1 MLSTK
6 SQNLLHILIAVIC
19 FRVLPQVQAV
29 VPPPDG
35 GYSNFTTAEGDNALK
50 ALTSGLGN
58 TAIGTFSLFSLT
70 AGNFNTAV
78 GAGSL
83 DLNTADENTAAGAAA
98 LLFNTPGTR
107 NTAVG
112 TAALE
117 FNIRGHDNNAVGAF
131 ALFNNDS
138 SGNGNGNFNNAFG
151 HNALTSNLDGYEN
164 EAFGDETL
172 LQNLLG
178 FGNVAIGDAALIDS
192 SGNENVAV
200 GRSAGSAL
208 TVANNVIAIGA
219 DVSGVDTVL
228 GEVSDSCYIGNI
240 YTGTVPAAA
249 NPLLVFVDPDGK
261 FGTQTVDAD
270 GNKHEIPASVLQSF
284 MSQGV
289 QAVPQREV
297 PLTPAKQAMLER
309 KVEQLQATVAKLT
322 QQLEEQAAQIQK
334 VNAQLEVSN
343 PAPQTALNNR

>member
-1 MLSTK
+1 MK
-6 SQNLLHILIAVIC
+6 SQSLIHVLIAVIC

-35 GYSNFTTAEGDNALK
+35 GYPNFTTAEGDNALRS
-50 ALTSGLGN
+50 LTSGVGN
-58 TAIGTFSLFSLT
+58 TAIGTFSLFSVT
-70 AGNFNTAV
+70 TGNFNTAV

-83 DLNTADENTAAGAAA
+83 DLNVGDLNTASGTAA
-98 LLFNTPGTR
+98 LLFNTTGTG
-107 NTAVG
+107 NTALG
-112 TAALE
+112 AAALE
-117 FNIRGHDNNAVGAF
+117 FNNRGHNNNAVGAF

-151 HNALTSNLDGYEN
+151 HNALTSNSDGYEN

-172 LQNLLG
+172 LQNVLG
-178 FGNVAIGDAALIDS
+178 FGNIAIGDSALIDS

-200 GRSAGSAL
+200 GKAAGGAL

-219 DVSGVDTVL
+219 NVSGVDTVL

-240 YTGTVPAAA
+240 YTGTVPAAG
-249 NPLLVFVDPDGK
+249 NPQIVFVDPDGK
-261 FGTQTVDAD
+261 FGTQTVDAA
-270 GNKHEIPASVLQSF
+270 GNKFQIPVSALQSF

-289 QAVPQREV
+289 PQHEV

-309 KVEQLQATVAKLT
+309 KVEQLQTTVAKLT
-322 QQLEEQAAQIQK
+322 QQLKEQAAQIQK
-334 VNAQLEVSN
+334 VSTRLEMSKPAAKTVSN
-343 PAPQTALNNR
+343 P